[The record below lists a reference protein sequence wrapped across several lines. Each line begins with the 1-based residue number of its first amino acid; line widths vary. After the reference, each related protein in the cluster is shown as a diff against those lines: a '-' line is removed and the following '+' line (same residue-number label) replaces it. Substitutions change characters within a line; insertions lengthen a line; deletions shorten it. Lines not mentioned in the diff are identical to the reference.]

1 MIVWRKLEHALQT
14 ALEKPFE
21 HLFPQKLQ
29 PAELKAQLREA
40 LEASAVS
47 QAGRLY
53 AANFYRLEISPAD
66 FREIQE
72 IGAVLEQ
79 KLMSYLQQA
88 ALEARLEMGP
98 YLTVSLGAN
107 ENVPAGKIHIQA
119 EFTAPPPAWLKI
131 EAGLPEIGKKV
142 PLAQKNVLG
151 RSPQCDIV
159 IGEAAVSRQ
168 HCEIVW
174 EYVQYLVRDL
184 GSANGTF
191 VNGQPITEVALR
203 NGDLIEIGLVHL
215 RFHDQ

>member
-1 MIVWRKLEHALQT
+1 MLRKLEHALQA

-53 AANFYRLEISPAD
+53 AANFYRLEISPSD

-72 IGAVLEQ
+72 ISAVLEQ
-79 KLMSYLQQA
+79 KLNSYLQQA
-88 ALEARLEMGP
+88 ALEARLEVGP
-98 YLTVSLGAN
+98 YLTVSLGAS
-107 ENVPAGKIHIQA
+107 ENVPAGKIHIQT
-119 EFTAPPPAWLKI
+119 EFTAPPPAWLEI
-131 EAGLPEIGKKV
+131 EAGLPEIGRQI
-142 PLAQKNVLG
+142 PLAEKNVLG
-151 RSPQCDIV
+151 RSPQCEIV
-159 IGEAAVSRQ
+159 IDEAAVSRK

-174 EYVQYLVRDL
+174 EYVQYVVRDL

-191 VNGQPITEVALR
+191 VNGQHITEAALR

-215 RFHDQ
+215 RFHDH